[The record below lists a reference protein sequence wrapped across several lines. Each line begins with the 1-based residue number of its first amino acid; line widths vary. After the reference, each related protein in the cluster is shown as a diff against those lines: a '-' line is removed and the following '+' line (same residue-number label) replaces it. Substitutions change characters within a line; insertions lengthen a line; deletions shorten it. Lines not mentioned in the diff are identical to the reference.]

1 MEERER
7 ERERTGSRY
16 VGMHTFMHLHLR
28 VCACIYVCQRVRV
41 PTLLCMCARKSI
53 HGRMHDEG
61 TEKTQVAGTEGERD
75 GRIRLSLE
83 K

>member
-1 MEERER
+1 M
-7 ERERTGSRY
+7 S
-16 VGMHTFMHLHLR
+16 
-28 VCACIYVCQRVRV
+28 
-41 PTLLCMCARKSI
+41 CMCARKSI

-61 TEKTQVAGTEGERD
+61 TEEKTQVAGMREKDGREE

>member
-1 MEERER
+1 M
-7 ERERTGSRY
+7 SR
-16 VGMHTFMHLHLR
+16 
-28 VCACIYVCQRVRV
+28 
-41 PTLLCMCARKSI
+41 MCARKSV

-61 TEKTQVAGTEGERD
+61 TEEKTKVTGREGGRE